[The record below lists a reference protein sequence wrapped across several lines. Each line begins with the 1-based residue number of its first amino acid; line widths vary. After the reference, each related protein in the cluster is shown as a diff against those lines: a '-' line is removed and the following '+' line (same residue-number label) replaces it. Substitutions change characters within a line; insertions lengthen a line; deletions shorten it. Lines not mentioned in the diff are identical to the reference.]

1 MGADGCNKESGQWSP
16 ALGRRSESL
25 VVGLLLF
32 IGVGL
37 KIGSLVSAEFSIC
50 LRRCAE
56 LACAADTDTGASV
69 RMARPRETAKTKL
82 IRLVFLAVNVLTLVS
97 CILLNQPRDDH
108 SSG

>member
-1 MGADGCNKESGQWSP
+1 M
-16 ALGRRSESL
+16 
-25 VVGLLLF
+25 F

-56 LACAADTDTGASV
+56 LACAADTGASV

-82 IRLVFLAVNVLTLVS
+82 IRLVFLVVNVLTLVS
-97 CILLNQPRDDH
+97 CILI
-108 SSG
+108 